1 MPSQPPST
9 ASKPLIAEALA
20 DYAARFTYDAIPT
33 VVRDRAKHLMLDAIG
48 IALASTRYDFAK
60 RALAASTELGS
71 GTSQVIGMD
80 AQLALRDAILMNGVL
95 IHGLDYDDT
104 HARGVIHAT
113 ASVLPTVMAVAADTR
128 ASGKDLLSAY
138 VLGMEIATR
147 LASVAKGGFHQ
158 VGFHPTGL
166 IGAFSSA
173 LVTAKLQNQSAAQM
187 AMAQGIA
194 LSMASGNLEF
204 LQDGAWTKRLHP
216 GWAGVAGVTAATYAR
231 HGFIG
236 PRAVYEGRFGLYNS
250 HLGERA
256 QDCDLGLATADLG
269 QVWELTQVAVKPLPA
284 CHFTHACADSAIA
297 LHERAEFDIAQIKRI
312 RALVPAEVIGIV
324 CEPVA
329 NKRRPQNSYDAQ
341 FSIPY
346 AVASGLL
353 RGRFGLAEQEA
364 DALKAADVLALAAK
378 VDYEADPDSGFPR
391 HYSGEVIVEL
401 NDGREFRHREAIN
414 RGAADRP
421 LSNADIV
428 NKFMENT
435 ALVVSAARAEQIRE
449 LILNVDSGVDA
460 LTFSR
465 SLVARA

>member
-1 MPSQPPST
+1 MQT
-9 ASKPLIAEALA
+9 QDTNAPLIADVLA
-20 DYAARFTYDAIPT
+20 DYSASLSYEQIPEAI
-33 VVRDRAKHLMLDAIG
+33 RERAKHLILDAIG
-48 IALASTRYDFAK
+48 IAMASTRYDFAE
-60 RALAASTELGS
+60 RALAASIDLGS
-71 GTSQVIGMD
+71 GSSDIIGMD
-80 AQLALRDAILMNGVL
+80 VRLALRDAILMNGVL

-113 ASVLPTVMAVAADTR
+113 ASVLPTALGVAAQVG
-128 ASGKDLLSAY
+128 ASGKDLLCAY
-138 VLGMEIATR
+138 ILGVEVATR
-147 LASVAKGGFHQ
+147 LASVAKGAFHQ

-173 LVTAKLQNQSAAQM
+173 LVTGKLQQQTPAQL

-236 PRAVYEGRFGLYNS
+236 PKAVYEGRFGLYNS
-250 HLGERA
+250 HLGARA
-256 QDCDLGLATADLG
+256 SDCDLSLATAGLG
-269 QVWELTQVAVKPLPA
+269 SVWELDQVAVKPLPA

-297 LHERAEFDIAQIKRI
+297 LHGRAEFKLEQIKRV
-312 RALVPAEVIGIV
+312 RALVPAEVVGIV

-346 AVASGLL
+346 AVASGLV

-364 DALKAADVLALAAK
+364 EALQDAVVLSLASK
-378 VDYEADPDSGFPR
+378 VDYEVDPDSGFPR
-391 HYSGEVIVEL
+391 HYSGEVIIEL
-401 NDGREFRHREAIN
+401 HDGRELRHREAIN

-428 NKFMENT
+428 GKFFENT
-435 ALVVSAARAEQIRE
+435 ALTVTPARTEQIHD
-449 LILNVDSGVDA
+449 LILALDNGTDA